1 MLISDLV
8 AIGKLGKSISK
19 KGFIPFKEFHNFQQ
33 FYLQDVFLLFTDNRV
48 RYVSI
53 VDIDDRNNIKL
64 DDKEIMQEAAL
75 DGNVQVMLPQ
85 EDIEQ
90 LLQENDVPVFVGK
103 QVYFLHKCI
112 GKVVDSFFNGAQEI
126 LEIKDLEGK
135 LFMVPL
141 VEKYLDK
148 LEEDNIFLRNI
159 EGLMNL

>member
-33 FYLQDVFLLFTDNRV
+33 YYLQDVFLLFTDYRV

-75 DGNVQVMLPQ
+75 DGNVQLMLPQ
-85 EDIEQ
+85 EDIERFQ
-90 LLQENDVPVFVGK
+90 QENDLPVFVGK
-103 QVYFLHKCI
+103 QVYFQQKCI
-112 GKVVDSFFNGAQEI
+112 GKVIDSFFNGAQEI
-126 LEIKDLEGK
+126 LEIEDFDGK
-135 LFMVPL
+135 LFMVPV
-141 VEKYLDK
+141 VEKYLDQM
-148 LEEDNIFLRNI
+148 EESKIFLKDI
-159 EGLMNL
+159 EGFMSL